1 MRVGLHHLY
10 SMVRG
15 VSVEDILHCRLSSI
29 LPLVE
34 TGLMVEPSE
43 NYLIGHLAH
52 FPDFSYQEGFG
63 ATERLRNRSNSSCPP
78 RAAGGRCA
86 AYVCGSNLVL
96 SNSCHISLIGAIY
109 GLWRNLDESNVGAL
123 VAPSG
128 DRFRRRAKS
137 EPSAGRSS
145 PTRTLTLDELQAIDL
160 AFNLSATPFVCERCL
175 ETAS

>member
-52 FPDFSYQEGFG
+52 FPDFSYREGFG
-63 ATERLRNRSNSSCPP
+63 ATERLRTEVIP
-78 RAAGGRCA
+78 AARREQLA
-86 AYVCGSNLVL
+86 HAVL
-96 SNSCHISLIGAIY
+96 
-109 GLWRNLDESNVGAL
+109 
-123 VAPSG
+123 
-128 DRFRRRAKS
+128 
-137 EPSAGRSS
+137 
-145 PTRTLTLDELQAIDL
+145 PTFVE
-160 AFNLSATPFVCERCL
+160 ATW
-175 ETAS
+175 S